1 MWTLAFQH
9 GMEQKYLHVSLTTSS
24 VFWAFK
30 CFMTLTILYYL
41 PSWILIPALVTDM
54 GKDLSVHPINEV
66 VRIPERFSPDLVM

>member
-1 MWTLAFQH
+1 
-9 GMEQKYLHVSLTTSS
+9 
-24 VFWAFK
+24 
-30 CFMTLTILYYL
+30 MTLTILYYL